1 MASTIAGFLDRHYF
15 LLRRLHSLTGVVP
28 IGVYLFPHLAT
39 NSSIVW
45 GKLLNE
51 SKLPAGQLESLGIA
65 AHAGV
70 ETFQHEVNFIHSL
83 PGLVLIEIGLLW
95 LPIAYHALLGIYF
108 AGTGRSNVDRYR
120 YQDNWRYTLQ
130 RITGYI
136 GVLFIFIHITSLRF
150 GWTYWGLMPAFDPQ
164 AAASST
170 AQHFQQST
178 LGTAFIAA
186 FYLVCVLALVYHFAN
201 GLWTAAITWG
211 LTVSVHAQRR
221 WGYVCG
227 AVGLMLA
234 GATVA
239 SVIGFS
245 RLDIDA
251 ARQIEQVMRNDG
263 AGAARHVEIG
273 GSDVLS
279 ASPDGQDR

>member
-1 MASTIAGFLDRHYF
+1 
-15 LLRRLHSLTGVVP
+15 
-28 IGVYLFPHLAT
+28 
-39 NSSIVW
+39 
-45 GKLLNE
+45 
-51 SKLPAGQLESLGIA
+51 
-65 AHAGV
+65 
-70 ETFQHEVNFIHSL
+70 
-83 PGLVLIEIGLLW
+83 
-95 LPIAYHALLGIYF
+95 
-108 AGTGRSNVDRYR
+108 
-120 YQDNWRYTLQ
+120 
-130 RITGYI
+130 
-136 GVLFIFIHITSLRF
+136 
-150 GWTYWGLMPAFDPQ
+150 MPAFDPQ

-251 ARQIEQVMRNDG
+251 ARQIEQVMRNG
-263 AGAARHVEIG
+263 PAGAARHVEPG
-273 GSDVLS
+273 GLDVLS
-279 ASPDGQDR
+279 ASPDGRDR